1 MITLLYLKTHVW
13 SSELMMTLLYV
24 KMYVGQVIT
33 LLIRRLVH
41 PVALIMTSLYIK
53 PTCGRKNIYTTW
65 YFRQYFD
72 DIINNSKGKYFKK
85 EENETEDIMETS
97 FNLKCKFNT
106 GSENKTINLKKKNSI
121 QIMNKLIVQK

>member
-24 KMYVGQVIT
+24 KMYVGQVIA

-53 PTCGRKNIYTTW
+53 PTCGRKNIYTT
-65 YFRQYFD
+65 
-72 DIINNSKGKYFKK
+72 
-85 EENETEDIMETS
+85 
-97 FNLKCKFNT
+97 
-106 GSENKTINLKKKNSI
+106 
-121 QIMNKLIVQK
+121 